1 MHLKSIMLSG
11 LTAFAMTGAA
21 TTGMAMAQHNNQVE
35 NVDSISDTE
44 RERAEAILRELVAD
58 YRTDPMALD
67 SNFGIKLGQEWWN
80 VDVKHKETASARG
93 RLTDHSFGPHDV
105 TLNRGAPSEPT
116 WYFQIASLNV
126 LEKIA
131 SGEVNAGTAAMQSF
145 GSDRVGVETRDMDGF
160 KSNSGDEG
168 GMYIALS
175 HFFTKGKPQI
185 TRFGRENSLTT
196 HGAQATALHMMKG
209 FRVMHF
215 SIGPQ
220 EVANDDP
227 RMEFGQMPNL
237 FIVTSGKATLY
248 SDDGPVEI
256 TDGMSIFVP
265 QFVKHR
271 IVNDSDRPLEGILIL
286 YGDNS
291 DFAFGTSYP
300 TYLED
305 LNAWHSDYQFR
316 KNVQSGE

>member
-1 MHLKSIMLSG
+1 MRTKSIMLAG
-11 LTAFAMTGAA
+11 LVALAMTGTA
-21 TTGMAMAQHNNQVE
+21 TTGVAMAQHNNQVE
-35 NVDSISDTE
+35 SVASISEAE
-44 RERAEAILRELVAD
+44 RERAEAILHEFVAD

-67 SNFGIKLGQEWWN
+67 SKFGIKLGQHWWS
-80 VDVKHKETASARG
+80 VEVEHKETASARG
-93 RLTDHSFGPHDV
+93 RLTDHRFGPHDI
-105 TLNRGAPSEPT
+105 TLARGAPNEPT
-116 WYFQIASLNV
+116 WYFEIASLDV

-145 GSDRVGVETRDMDGF
+145 GSDRVGVETGDMDGF
-160 KSNSGDEG
+160 KSTSGEEAD
-168 GMYIALS
+168 MYIALS

-185 TRFGRENSLTT
+185 TRFGRDNSLQT

-237 FIVTSGKATLY
+237 FIVTSGKATLH

-256 TDGMSIFVP
+256 TEGMSIFIP
-265 QFVKHR
+265 QFVKHK
-271 IVNDSDRPLEGILIL
+271 IVNDSDDPLEGILVL

-305 LNAWHSDYQFR
+305 LNAWHRDYEFR
-316 KNVQSGE
+316 KEAQSGE